1 MSPGAENYDVFL
13 SYAREDSARASFV
26 NDQLEALGLSVFF
39 DTEGIDS
46 GEEFPIVIDRA
57 VKGAKCVLGLW
68 SRAALEKR
76 WVRIES
82 RIGLDQRKLVAAVID
97 GTRPDQLPAEFYNV
111 NIEDLSSFSG
121 QPDHAGWQRV
131 LRAIGKRVGRRDLA
145 ALGTTSPGAPPPPGA
160 AFRAPTSR
168 SALPWLWVGGAVLLA
183 AVAFVML
190 RPNGASQPV
199 APPQVTASA
208 KQPALDPAAEK
219 AAQLATEQDRAA
231 READRMEEMRV
242 RGACEADSLAACR
255 TYLAQYPQGAFATR
269 AKAKVAELERPAAV
283 DLSGQWIGRY
293 EGGGNRPTPFI
304 VTISGAAGRF
314 RGQMTEQNTFAEQPA
329 ARLYANIAGET
340 RPDGRVVFVKTYDGT
355 ANVSHS
361 VRYEGRIDESGRVVT
376 GEWRIENTRGAFRM
390 ERN

>member
-1 MSPGAENYDVFL
+1 
-13 SYAREDSARASFV
+13 
-26 NDQLEALGLSVFF
+26 
-39 DTEGIDS
+39 
-46 GEEFPIVIDRA
+46 
-57 VKGAKCVLGLW
+57 
-68 SRAALEKR
+68 
-76 WVRIES
+76 
-82 RIGLDQRKLVAAVID
+82 
-97 GTRPDQLPAEFYNV
+97 
-111 NIEDLSSFSG
+111 
-121 QPDHAGWQRV
+121 
-131 LRAIGKRVGRRDLA
+131 
-145 ALGTTSPGAPPPPGA
+145 
-160 AFRAPTSR
+160 
-168 SALPWLWVGGAVLLA
+168 
-183 AVAFVML
+183 ML
-190 RPNGASQPV
+190 RPNGASEPA
-199 APPQVTASA
+199 APPQVTAST
-208 KQPALDPAAEK
+208 KQPALDSAAEK
-219 AAQLATEQDRAA
+219 VANVATEQERAA

-269 AKAKVAELERPAAV
+269 AKAKAAELERPPTPAAV